1 MSMNVA
7 VPPLQHSAML
17 GQCASAQT
25 VVSLFMRIKAAV
37 SAYSEVVGGLIFS
50 HSGFFK
56 DSCSVLSFRVNF

>member
-1 MSMNVA
+1 
-7 VPPLQHSAML
+7 
-17 GQCASAQT
+17 
-25 VVSLFMRIKAAV
+25 MRIKAAV